1 MSIAKTVKSVASEMF
16 DSAAAVGMDVSSRCD
31 PVGCGDSMGCTVLEC
46 GASAELG
53 AYRR

>member
-1 MSIAKTVKSVASEMF
+1 MSISKTAKSVASEML
-16 DSAAAVGMDVSSRCD
+16 DSAAAVGIEVSFRCD
-31 PVGCGDSMGCTVLEC
+31 PVDCGDSRGCTVLEC